1 MRNREE
7 IILIDDESDILEL
20 LSHNLSKEGYI
31 TNCFSNPVE
40 GLPYILNHKVDL
52 ILTDWLMPQMDG
64 LEFCKKLK
72 QNNETQDIPI
82 IMLSC
87 KNKDVD
93 IQEALEFGI
102 DDYLVKPFRI
112 NKLISV
118 VKKLT
123 K

>member
-1 MRNREE
+1 
-7 IILIDDESDILEL
+7 
-20 LSHNLSKEGYI
+20 
-31 TNCFSNPVE
+31 
-40 GLPYILNHKVDL
+40 
-52 ILTDWLMPQMDG
+52 MPHMDG

-72 QNNETQDIPI
+72 QNNDTQNIPI

-93 IQEALEFGI
+93 IQEALEFGVN
-102 DDYLVKPFRI
+102 DYLVKPFRI
-112 NKLISV
+112 NKLMSI